1 MSLNFYEAKSIRDK
15 CYEELLIKLDFE
27 DITYKDVMD
36 LCKKFINNV
45 EFELEEYEETI
56 PPGCRFHRDEH
67 GNVIYHRNYTG
78 APLLPYRNLGMTPKD
93 FSDKYITIDKIDRNK
108 FFQKIIMKYPI
119 EKIHEIINILI
130 DYEHITPD
138 EDKKEL
144 LIKMLTKFIC
154 EELPNAYKPC
164 IQYKYLLDISKEI

>member
-1 MSLNFYEAKSIRDK
+1 MSLNFYEAKSILDK

-36 LCKKFINNV
+36 LCKNFINNI

-56 PPGCRFHRDEH
+56 PPGCHFHRDEH

-78 APLLPYRNLGMTPKD
+78 APLLPYSYLGMTPKD
-93 FSDKYITIDKIDRNK
+93 FSDKYISINKCERTK
-108 FFQKIIMKYPI
+108 FFQKVLKNNPD
-119 EKIHEIINILI
+119 EKIHDIINILI

-138 EDKKEL
+138 MDKEDL

-154 EELPNAYKPC
+154 NELPRAYKPC
-164 IQYKYLLDISKEI
+164 IQYKYLLDISREI